1 MSTQIV
7 EHVEEFTDRL
17 GLRQCVDLTSSVY
30 RLAAT
35 VDEIRAVPEEIH

>member
-7 EHVEEFTDRL
+7 EHVEEPTDRL
-17 GLRQCVDLTSSVY
+17 GLRQCVNLTSCVDG
-30 RLAAT
+30 LAAA